1 MKEFVSLTIV
11 AMEIGKRN
19 FSVNIAMVATG
30 KTFFIRNIN
39 LVDTNCHWVYWVDC
53 RSARRDGMSQPQKC
67 TSSGKVLK
75 R

>member
-39 LVDTNCHWVYWVDC
+39 LVDTNCH
-53 RSARRDGMSQPQKC
+53 
-67 TSSGKVLK
+67 
-75 R
+75 